1 MQHLPG
7 VEVAV
12 DADAL
17 AAEAVAQQGAQAGVH
32 GVVTGEDHLR
42 VVGGAGRQA
51 VGDACE
57 QPQVVA

>member
-1 MQHLPG
+1 M
-7 VEVAV
+7 

-17 AAEAVAQQGAQAGVH
+17 AAEAVTQQGAQTGVH
-32 GVVTGEDHLR
+32 GVVTGEDHFR

-57 QPQVVA
+57 QPHVVA